1 VLSNHPAEELR
12 GLQAPRLAEVARM
25 QDEYRAVL
33 ATYEERLGDLCA
45 QRDQARA
52 EHRWWRWLRHKS
64 RLRRAQEERPAPP
77 EPRRYEP
84 TAREAQ
90 LQAGIEGEQ
99 LVADRF
105 AAVLGDEW
113 VLFRGYKNRAGE
125 IDHLLLG
132 PQALIA
138 MEGKHQNGR
147 ISCNGDEWWFQ
158 KLNSHGRGIEDKWG
172 RITDGRGRAPSRQL
186 NDPVKQLAE
195 FLGSRGQGIGICTAL
210 LFTHPRT
217 RWGAFQ
223 KLTVQLVGTRADHVL
238 ERFVDGRSAQYDEV
252 KLRELEHLIERDHH
266 HYEQR
271 RGRPR
276 GRAGQRSV

>member
-1 VLSNHPAEELR
+1 
-12 GLQAPRLAEVARM
+12 M

-33 ATYEERLGDLCA
+33 ATYEQRLGDLRA
-45 QRDQARA
+45 QRDQSRA
-52 EHRWWRWLRHKS
+52 EHHWWRWLRHKS
-64 RLRRAQEERPAPP
+64 RFRRAQQERPAPP
-77 EPRRYEP
+77 LPPPYEP

-99 LVADRF
+99 LVANRF

-158 KLNSHGRGIEDKWG
+158 KLNSRGLGIEDKWG
-172 RITDGRGRAPSRQL
+172 RIADRRGRAPTRQL
-186 NDPVKQLAE
+186 NDSVKQLAA
-195 FLGSRGQGIGICTAL
+195 FLGSRVQDVDIGTVL

-217 RWGAFQ
+217 QWGALQ
-223 KLTVQLVGTRADHVL
+223 NLTVQLVGTTADHVL
-238 ERFVDGRSAQYDEV
+238 ERFVYGRNAQYDEV
-252 KLRELEHLIERDHH
+252 KLRELERLIARDHH
-266 HYEQR
+266 HHEQR
-271 RGRPR
+271 RGQRR
-276 GRAGQRSV
+276 GRGRTSRPSSA